1 MVHFGPECPRVGQD
15 APRLVT
21 SAPHRLQDLVW
32 YRLETM
38 LPVMHDEQ
46 QKKLELEWDTEE
58 IKYRLGQMDL
68 GDEVEAMELVTQR
81 QTVPKYGL
89 GQTDSENMLK
99 IFMN

>member
-1 MVHFGPECPRVGQD
+1 
-15 APRLVT
+15 
-21 SAPHRLQDLVW
+21 
-32 YRLETM
+32 M